1 MKQVIWT
8 PSSKK
13 SLQETIEFLSE
24 TWNEEIVDD
33 FLNQIDYR
41 ISQIQEPPKIAP
53 VVESS
58 KFRKL
63 LIHKSISLFYR
74 NYPEYI
80 KIILIWDSRQDPAI
94 LKRLLS

>member
-1 MKQVIWT
+1 MKKVIWT

-24 TWNEEIVDD
+24 TWNEEVVND

-41 ISQIQEPPKIAP
+41 ISQIQEAPRIAP
-53 VVESS
+53 LVESS

-80 KIILIWDSRQDPAI
+80 KIILIWDNRQDPAV
-94 LKRLLS
+94 LKSLLK